1 MLRPRKLV
9 VSGAL
14 LLCALT
20 LPIAITQTL
29 GVGGGDISEY
39 HSAETTAQGTKYTV
53 RAYEEKIAVFV
64 EDETVPSQILDVF
77 LFSLPPADAEILEN
91 GIRCTERKAL
101 RGLLKIIQA
110 D

>member
-91 GIRCTERKAL
+91 GITVYGEESLARVIEDYTS
-101 RGLLKIIQA
+101 
-110 D
+110 